1 MLTKDDLKAIVD
13 AISPLI
19 DARAKTTET
28 LVKGEM
34 RSVKDELKAEILA
47 SEERT
52 KEELRA
58 EILAARAEAKVDNL
72 HLRGRIDKIAKSH
85 ERRLEALE
93 EKTDSSNPNKN

>member
-1 MLTKDDLKAIVD
+1 MKPDEFKSLVETLSKI
-13 AISPLI
+13 I

-34 RSVKDELKAEILA
+34 RAVKDELKAEILS

-58 EILAARAEAKVDNL
+58 EILAARAEAKVDTL
-72 HLRGRIDKIAKSH
+72 HLRGKIDKIAKSL
-85 ERRLEALE
+85 ERRIEQLE
-93 EKTDSSNPNKN
+93 EHAGIQNPNKN